1 MHSVSCLGQ
10 LLLKELSH
18 SLLTAIVFC
27 LKKSSTMFISLI
39 VISLL
44 IAGRGAN
51 ELGELEG
58 EEEMMFAF
66 VSINFSL

>member
-1 MHSVSCLGQ
+1 
-10 LLLKELSH
+10 
-18 SLLTAIVFC
+18 
-27 LKKSSTMFISLI
+27 MFISLI

-58 EEEMMFAF
+58 EEEMMFAL